1 MNRIIILLV
10 SFASLC
16 VGCKKSKPRISL
28 RDQNTLL
35 VGEWSLD
42 KISSS
47 GTGVSGTPGTPTS
60 AGATTEFYKPT
71 TLKLNVDQ
79 TASLNGYYLRRD
91 VDTTSHELV
100 TGSWRISDETLTLI
114 WDGNDVYN
122 PEIQEYD
129 LKTLSKKEL
138 DISYQR
144 VNSSGGMTSDFTFV
158 YYFKKQ

>member
-1 MNRIIILLV
+1 M
-10 SFASLC
+10 
-16 VGCKKSKPRISL
+16 
-28 RDQNTLL
+28 L
-35 VGEWSLD
+35 VGDWSLD

-47 GTGVSGTPGTPTS
+47 GTGVSGTAGTPTS

-71 TLKLNVDQ
+71 ILKLNIDQ
-79 TASLNGYYLRRD
+79 TASLNGYFLRKD
-91 VDTTSHELV
+91 VDTASHQLA
-100 TGSWRISDETLTLI
+100 TGSWRISDEKLTLI
-114 WDGNDVYN
+114 WDGNNMYN

-144 VNSSGGMTSDFTFV
+144 VNSSGGMTSDFTFI